1 MAQNRR
7 EEQQRRLAYFQKELS
22 LELTNQNI
30 ENKYLRLKSM
40 LPGVQFETIDNL
52 NAQLLEIEIKEQDLL
67 DRLVR
72 TTSQNEINMLNK
84 LIEANRS
91 RKLMIEEELLQMQS
105 FERNELIVATRA
117 INDREIESILV
128 SERYLS
134 YVEKR
139 QKLQEANDLLNQLKV
154 NNRNEMMALDASLR
168 LSANAKSLTEEQKQM
183 VKDIR
188 ELQQAILYLE
198 EEVKLRS
205 SNLELESASAEY
217 Q

>member
-1 MAQNRR
+1 
-7 EEQQRRLAYFQKELS
+7 
-22 LELTNQNI
+22 
-30 ENKYLRLKSM
+30 M

-67 DRLVR
+67 DRLVH

-105 FERNELIVATRA
+105 FERNELIVAKRA
-117 INDREIESILV
+117 INDREIESILI

-154 NNRNEMMALDASLR
+154 NNRNEMMALDASLG
-168 LSANAKSLTEEQKQM
+168 
-183 VKDIR
+183 
-188 ELQQAILYLE
+188 
-198 EEVKLRS
+198 
-205 SNLELESASAEY
+205 
-217 Q
+217 